1 MTDQFVC
8 ILKLALS
15 LLLFQSFVAQPAKF
29 QAKKRSFLR
38 RLRIYVSAIANAC
51 KPCAFRRTRT
61 RSVAIKSCCTQR
73 RKKNPIDVKVRINR
87 H

>member
-1 MTDQFVC
+1 MTDQFVY
-8 ILKLALS
+8 ILKLVLS

-51 KPCAFRRTRT
+51 KPCAF
-61 RSVAIKSCCTQR
+61 
-73 RKKNPIDVKVRINR
+73 
-87 H
+87 